1 MQTIDDIGAMQ
12 AWADQAR
19 RDRHRI
25 GFVPTMGY
33 LHEGHLSLVRLART
47 EADRVV
53 ASIFVNPLQFGADE
67 DLDNYPRAFGRDA
80 EMLEAA
86 GADVL
91 FFPPAEQM
99 YPDGYQT
106 AVTVERVSQ
115 ALCGASRP
123 VHFRGVATVVTKLFH
138 IVKPHVAVFGK
149 KDFQQWVVIRRMTA
163 DLNFDIEILGGP
175 IVREPDGLA
184 MSSRNA
190 YLSPVERGAA
200 LCLAR
205 ALQAAQA
212 AVAAG
217 ETSAATIRAAALHVI
232 SAEPLARLDYAEL
245 MDVDTIEPVERISGP
260 TLLALAVHIG
270 RTRLIDNCVLR
281 DSH

>member
-1 MQTIDDIGAMQ
+1 
-12 AWADQAR
+12 
-19 RDRHRI
+19 
-25 GFVPTMGY
+25 
-33 LHEGHLSLVRLART
+33 
-47 EADRVV
+47 
-53 ASIFVNPLQFGADE
+53 
-67 DLDNYPRAFGRDA
+67 
-80 EMLEAA
+80 
-86 GADVL
+86 
-91 FFPPAEQM
+91 
-99 YPDGYQT
+99 
-106 AVTVERVSQ
+106 
-115 ALCGASRP
+115 
-123 VHFRGVATVVTKLFH
+123 
-138 IVKPHVAVFGK
+138 
-149 KDFQQWVVIRRMTA
+149 VVIRRMTA